1 MSPVLVSLHICAQS
15 LSHPTLCNPKD
26 YSSPGFSVHSRQEYW
41 SGLPSSPPGDLP
53 DPGIKPTSPVSPAL
67 VGRFLTTELLEKPHL
82 LICRQAL
89 KSFMVTTSPHY

>member
-1 MSPVLVSLHICAQS
+1 MSPVLVSLHICAQL

-67 VGRFLTTELLEKPHL
+67 VGRFLSTEPLEKPHL
-82 LICRQAL
+82 LICRQAI
-89 KSFMVTTSPHY
+89 KSFMVTTAPHY